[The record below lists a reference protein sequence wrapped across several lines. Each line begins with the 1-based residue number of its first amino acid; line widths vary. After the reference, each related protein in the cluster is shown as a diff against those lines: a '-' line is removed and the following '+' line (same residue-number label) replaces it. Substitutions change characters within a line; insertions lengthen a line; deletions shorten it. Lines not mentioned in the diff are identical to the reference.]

1 MAYLDL
7 DTIHKVHVILNE
19 KGLKVAVAESCTG
32 GLVAHAL
39 TFMPGS
45 SGSFDS
51 SIVCYSRHAKHRLLG
66 LSESFLAEHGTVSEE
81 TARTMAVAARE
92 KAGVEVGIG
101 VTGITGP
108 EAIEDKE
115 VGLVYVAVAVG
126 GKVVSRE
133 IKLGGERDEV
143 KHAAA
148 NFALRLLFEV
158 LSA

>member
-1 MAYLDL
+1 M
-7 DTIHKVHVILNE
+7 KE

-39 TFMPGS
+39 TLMPGS

-66 LSESFLAEHGTVSEE
+66 LSESFLAEHGTVSKE
-81 TARTMAVAARE
+81 TAKAMALAARE

-108 EAIEDKE
+108 EAIENRE

-126 GKVVSRE
+126 DKIVSRE
-133 IKLGGERDEV
+133 IKLSGERDEI

-148 NFALRLLFEV
+148 NSSLRLLFEV
-158 LSA
+158 LSS